1 LEELEKRGR
10 AWLESWLDQTFG
22 RVGEEREGVELE
34 RRRREKSSRSLERE
48 RMKEMRYF
56 VPKTN

>member
-1 LEELEKRGR
+1 MVG
-10 AWLESWLDQTFG
+10 SNYFG
-22 RVGEEREGVELE
+22 RVGEERKGVELE